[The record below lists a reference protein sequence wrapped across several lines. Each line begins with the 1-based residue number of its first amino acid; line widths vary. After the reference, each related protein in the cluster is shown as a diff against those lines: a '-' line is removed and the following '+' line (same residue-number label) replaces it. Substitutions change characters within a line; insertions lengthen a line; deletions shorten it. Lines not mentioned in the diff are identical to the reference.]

1 MPKCDFNK
9 VTRQLYC
16 NCFSARVYSYTPIN
30 LLHIFR
36 TPFLKTTS
44 RRQILCISDDFLRF
58 TFLLVSMS
66 YLQAYSFGF
75 ICSFWHQPFFYVA
88 LSPLSL
94 STICLAQRFISPE
107 IGGCSASSFNFLI
120 LYTDW
125 MVFVIINF
133 P

>member
-9 VTRQLYC
+9 VARQLYC
-16 NCFSARVYSYTPIN
+16 NCFSARVYSYTPLN

-58 TFLLVSMS
+58 TFL
-66 YLQAYSFGF
+66 
-75 ICSFWHQPFFYVA
+75 FYVA

-94 STICLAQRFISPE
+94 STIYLAWRFISPE
-107 IGGCSASSFNFLI
+107 IGGCSASSFNF
-120 LYTDW
+120 
-125 MVFVIINF
+125 
-133 P
+133 